1 LGTSWLGSIH
11 WLGRLSWVKVQLI
24 VVFKVTSCYSTG
36 SRRPHRCRHLAN
48 NVEYILVRLTRLST
62 TLDMPKCV
70 PKEPFTVGGFE
81 PPPSNRRFIGRVHT
95 LNSTSIDS
103 SVFVRLTFVSS
114 RQTHPFTR
122 GPRTRG
128 PRNIGDNR
136 PHLMLCTANRR

>member
-48 NVEYILVRLTRLST
+48 NVEYIFSSTDSTVDNSRHAQMCPQRALYRGRVRA
-62 TLDMPKCV
+62 
-70 PKEPFTVGGFE
+70 

-114 RQTHPFTR
+114 RQTHAFTR

-128 PRNIGDNR
+128 PRNNR